1 MEKQVPPLRYRSG
14 RDDKFASKSE
24 GVLRPGFV
32 CGGETTDLPSV
43 DAEKVSTIRDKNVRV
58 IESASP
64 WVLPEDAGYRREPAR
79 PANRRPGDFEALFD
93 ARTVFYDCFR
103 LTATQVM
110 LIAPPLNR
118 FAGVL
123 DSLSITSL
131 PTEGPCRYQ
140 AEQKF
145 ATGFAGRQTHTM
157 CRVVVD
163 VPESDISLSVQ
174 CRAGS
179 TVLQIKPDSCTA
191 FRGRRVLLTLSRNND
206 LRWICDWMR
215 FHRDLHH
222 ADAVLLYDNGSTT
235 YTAASLLEAMKRVSG
250 FKAIAVVEWPYKYG
264 PQGIGRGTW
273 DSAFCQDGALEDARW
288 RFLAD
293 AYAVLSC
300 DIDELV
306 LSDAGSV
313 FDRAA
318 GAAEGHVK
326 FSGRWVNA
334 QALNGSKNA
343 DQTTPRHR
351 DSTLQL
357 LPQSRWQTFRRKDV
371 NLCPAKWAVVP
382 NRCPQAAQWSVHEIV
397 GMRALQLKPGDMS
410 YRHFRQIGTNWKN
423 NRASHDLSGQMH
435 QEDAR
440 LREAFARVRWDE

>member
-1 MEKQVPPLRYRSG
+1 
-14 RDDKFASKSE
+14 
-24 GVLRPGFV
+24 
-32 CGGETTDLPSV
+32 
-43 DAEKVSTIRDKNVRV
+43 V
-58 IESASP
+58 IESASA

-79 PANRRPGDFEALFD
+79 PIDRRPADFEELFD

-103 LTATQVM
+103 VTATQVM

-131 PTEGPCRYQ
+131 PTGSQCRY
-140 AEQKF
+140 EVEHKF
-145 ATGFAGRQTHTM
+145 ATGFAHRQTHTM
-157 CRVVVD
+157 CRVVVA
-163 VPESDISLSVQ
+163 VQESDASLSVQ
-174 CRAGS
+174 CDAGS
-179 TVLQIKPDSCTA
+179 AVLQIRPASCEA
-191 FRGRRVLLTLSRNND
+191 FRGRRVLVTLSKNND
-206 LRWICDWMR
+206 FRWICDWMR
-215 FHRDLHH
+215 FHRDLHN
-222 ADAVLLYDNGSTT
+222 ADAALLYDNGSTA
-235 YTAASLLEAMKRVSG
+235 YTTASLLEAMQQVSG
-250 FKAIAVVEWPYKYG
+250 FKAISVVEWPYKYG

-273 DSAFCQDGALEDARW
+273 DSAFCQDGALEDAHW

-306 LSDAGSV
+306 LSNAGSV
-313 FDRAA
+313 FDQAA

-334 QALNGSKNA
+334 QAPLNSSKVPE
-343 DQTTPRHR
+343 QLVPRHR
-351 DSTLQL
+351 DSMYQL
-357 LPQSRWQTFRRKDV
+357 LPQWRWQTFRPKDV

-397 GMRALQLKPGDMS
+397 GMRAQQLKPGETS

-423 NRASHDLSGQMH
+423 NHASLELSRRKH
-435 QEDAR
+435 KEDAR
-440 LREAFARVRWDE
+440 LREAFARVHWDE

>member
-1 MEKQVPPLRYRSG
+1 M
-14 RDDKFASKSE
+14 
-24 GVLRPGFV
+24 
-32 CGGETTDLPSV
+32 
-43 DAEKVSTIRDKNVRV
+43 
-58 IESASP
+58 
-64 WVLPEDAGYRREPAR
+64 LPEDAGYRREPAR
-79 PANRRPGDFEALFD
+79 PVDRRPGDFEALFD

-103 LTATQVM
+103 VTASQVM

-131 PTEGPCRYQ
+131 PTESPCPYRVDH
-140 AEQKF
+140 KF
-145 ATGFAGRQTHTM
+145 ATGFAGRQTQTM
-157 CRVVVD
+157 CRIVVD
-163 VPESDISLSVQ
+163 APDSDVSLRVK
-174 CRAGS
+174 CRAGG
-179 TVLQIKPDSCTA
+179 TVFEIKPDSSAA
-191 FRGRRVLLTLSRNND
+191 FRGRRVLLTLSKNND

-235 YTAASLLEAMKRVSG
+235 YTTASLLEAMSQVSG
-250 FKAIAVVEWPYKYG
+250 FKAISVVEWPYKYG

-306 LSDAGSV
+306 LPGAESV

-318 GAAEGHVK
+318 GTAEGHVK
-326 FSGRWVNA
+326 FSGRWAVA
-334 QALNGSKNA
+334 QAPLLNSSKEA
-343 DQTTPRHR
+343 EQKTPRHR

-357 LPQSRWQTFRRKDV
+357 LPQWRWQTFRLKDV
-371 NLCPAKWAVVP
+371 NVCPAKWAVVP

-397 GMRALQLKPGDMS
+397 GMRALQSKPRDMS
-410 YRHFRQIGTNWKN
+410 YRHFRQIGTDWKN
-423 NRASHDLSGQMH
+423 NRGSRELSGRRH
-435 QEDAR
+435 TEDAR
-440 LREAFARVRWDE
+440 LKEAFARVRWDE